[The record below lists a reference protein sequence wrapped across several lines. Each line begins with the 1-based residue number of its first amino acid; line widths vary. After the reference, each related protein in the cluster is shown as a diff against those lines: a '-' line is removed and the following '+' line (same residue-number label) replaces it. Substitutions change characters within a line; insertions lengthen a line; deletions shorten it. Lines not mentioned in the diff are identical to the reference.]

1 MELGEKLKQARLDA
15 GLSQRQLC
23 GEEITRNMLSQI
35 ENGSA
40 HPSMKTLQYL
50 ASRLGR
56 PMSYFME
63 DEDPMAAVRDAY
75 RYGRYEEVLDTA
87 PGGDEGVLLQIL
99 STLELAKAAFESG
112 KRPYAV
118 SLLERAELLEAG
130 TVYCPEELARRRLLL
145 SAQVMPERLEEIIKE
160 LPDEELLLRAK
171 ALAENNPQACG
182 ALLDCVKNQ
191 RNARWATLRGRAAY
205 AMGDFAGAKH
215 WLSQNEEE
223 NLQLLEQCC
232 LQLEDYKG
240 AYTYA
245 LRRREK

>member
-63 DEDPMAAVRDAY
+63 DEDPMASVRDAY
-75 RYGRYEEVLDTA
+75 RHGRYEEVLDTA

-99 STLELAKAAFESG
+99 SILELAEQAYRDG
-112 KRPYAV
+112 KKPYAV
-118 SLLERAELLEAG
+118 ALLERAELLEAG
-130 TVYCPEELARRRLLL
+130 TVYCPEELARRRVLLMARL
-145 SAQVMPERLEEIIKE
+145 LPERTEKLLQS
-160 LPDEELLLRAK
+160 LPEEELLLRAQG
-171 ALAENNPQACG
+171 LAEKNPQACC
-182 ALLDCVKNQ
+182 AILDSLQNQ
-191 RNARWATLRGRAAY
+191 QDSRWISLRGRAAF
-205 AMGDFAGAKH
+205 AAGDYAGAKVY
-215 WLSQNEEE
+215 LSQNEEE
-223 NLQLLEQCC
+223 NLQLLEECC
-232 LQLEDYKG
+232 IQLEDYKG

-245 LRRREK
+245 LKRRGK